1 MLTNILLLGAA
12 IAAQT
17 SSVAAAHC
25 CAIVELRQ
33 YTLHP
38 GRRDAFIPMFE
49 REFIES
55 QEAAGNTV
63 IGEFRDLDK
72 PDHFTWLRGFADMPS
87 RASALQAFY
96 GGDVWKANR
105 DAANAFFIDTDN
117 VLLLHAVRAQSA
129 FDLAGA
135 QRAGPGAAKNP
146 GGLLVATIY
155 AFAAPADEE
164 FFRYF
169 ELEIKPALASAGID
183 VRAYYASETTP
194 NNFPRLPVRAKDHV
208 FVWFALFKDEADF
221 AAHRARLEA
230 LPVWSGA
237 IAPELRRRLQAPAD
251 VLRLAPTPRS
261 RLHG

>member
-1 MLTNILLLGAA
+1 MLKNILLLGAS

-17 SSVAAAHC
+17 SAVAPAGC

-38 GRRDAFIPMFE
+38 GQRDAFIPMFE
-49 REFIES
+49 GEFIES
-55 QEAAGNTV
+55 QEAVGNTV

-72 PDHFTWLRGFADMPS
+72 PDHFTWLRGFSDMPS
-87 RASALQAFY
+87 RAAALQAFY

-117 VLLLHAVRAQSA
+117 VLLLHAVRPQSA
-129 FDLAGA
+129 FNLDGA
-135 QRAGPGAAKNP
+135 KRATPGAARDP

-169 ELEIKPALASAGID
+169 EHDIKPALASAGID
-183 VRAYYASETTP
+183 VRAYYASETAP
-194 NNFPRLPVRAKDHV
+194 NNFPRLPVREKDHV
-208 FVWFALFKDEADF
+208 FIWFALFKDEVDF
-221 AAHRARLEA
+221 AAHRTRLETVPA
-230 LPVWSGA
+230 WNDT
-237 IAPELRRRLQAPAD
+237 IAPGLQKRLLAPAE
-251 VLRLAPTPRS
+251 VLRLAPAPRS